1 MNNILNNQNIK
12 TGGYEQM
19 RVQGIRDANRDIVS
33 YQKFAPKYFYLF
45 GTTYYLNVYFRF

>member
-1 MNNILNNQNIK
+1 MSRGLGDVYKRQ
-12 TGGYEQM
+12 EHM
-19 RVQGIRDANRDIVS
+19 RVQGIKTGKEITS